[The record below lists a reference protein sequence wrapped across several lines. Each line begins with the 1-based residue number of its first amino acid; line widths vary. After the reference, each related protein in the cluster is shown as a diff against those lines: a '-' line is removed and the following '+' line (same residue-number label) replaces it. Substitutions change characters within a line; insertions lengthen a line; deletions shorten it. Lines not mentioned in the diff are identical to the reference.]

1 MRKFE
6 KKINQLNL
14 VKGKLSKGLNANI
27 KDFEM
32 LEQSLVGLQAE
43 LREAKAQEDNDEE
56 VDRLTNEVEELEQQ
70 LENFDGILT
79 DKVQSYSDNY
89 EVNQE
94 KVRKMDE
101 ARKAKAAARVQA
113 TPAPAAEPTAAPA
126 AEPTP
131 APAPT
136 SNPEPQP
143 QPTPAADPT
152 PAPKVEEK
160 EEKGTNWLLWGV
172 LGVAG
177 IFVGINLF
185 KNKR

>member
-6 KKINQLNL
+6 KKINELNL
-14 VKGKLSKGLNANI
+14 VKGNLSKSLNKNI
-27 KDFEM
+27 KDFDT

-43 LREAKAQEDNDEE
+43 LREAKSKDDNDEE
-56 VDRLTNEVEELEQQ
+56 IERITGEVEDLKGQ
-70 LENFDGILT
+70 LEDFDEVLT
-79 DKVQSYSDNY
+79 EKVQSYSDNY
-89 EVNQE
+89 DSYQE
-94 KVRKMDE
+94 RIRKMDE
-101 ARKAKAAARVQA
+101 GRKAKAAAKTQA
-113 TPAPAAEPTAAPA
+113 TPPAD
-126 AEPTP
+126 PTP
-131 APAPT
+131 APAEPVPT
-136 SNPEPQP
+136 PNPEPQP
-143 QPTPAADPT
+143 QPTPAADPA

>member
-70 LENFDGILT
+70 LENFDEILT

-113 TPAPAAEPTAAPA
+113 TPAPAAD
-126 AEPTP
+126 PTP
-131 APAPT
+131 APAP
-136 SNPEPQP
+136 E
-143 QPTPAADPT
+143 PTPVADPIPAPAPDPT

>member
-70 LENFDGILT
+70 LENFDEILT

-113 TPAPAAEPTAAPA
+113 TPAPAAD
-126 AEPTP
+126 PTP
-131 APAPT
+131 APAP
-136 SNPEPQP
+136 EPTP
-143 QPTPAADPT
+143 VVDPTPAPAPDPT

>member
-6 KKINQLNL
+6 KRINQLNL

-32 LEQSLVGLQAE
+32 LEQSLIGLQAE

-56 VDRLTNEVEELEQQ
+56 VDRLTNEVEELEEQ
-70 LENFDGILT
+70 LENFDEILT

-101 ARKAKAAARVQA
+101 ARKAKAAAR
-113 TPAPAAEPTAAPA
+113 
-126 AEPTP
+126 
-131 APAPT
+131 
-136 SNPEPQP
+136 
-143 QPTPAADPT
+143 ADQ
-152 PAPKVEEK
+152 K
-160 EEKGTNWLLWGV
+160 
-172 LGVAG
+172 
-177 IFVGINLF
+177 
-185 KNKR
+185 

>member
-113 TPAPAAEPTAAPA
+113 TPAPAAEPT
-126 AEPTP
+126 P

>member
-32 LEQSLVGLQAE
+32 LEQSLIGLQAE

-56 VDRLTNEVEELEQQ
+56 VDRLTNEVEELEEQ
-70 LENFDGILT
+70 LENFDEILT

-101 ARKAKAAARVQA
+101 ARKAKAAAKAQA
-113 TPAPAAEPTAAPA
+113 NSTPAAESTPAPAP
-126 AEPTP
+126 EPTP
-131 APAPT
+131 AP
-136 SNPEPQP
+136 NPEPTPAP
-143 QPTPAADPT
+143 QPNPEST

>member
-32 LEQSLVGLQAE
+32 LEQSLIGLQAE

-56 VDRLTNEVEELEQQ
+56 VDRLTNEVEELEEQ
-70 LENFDGILT
+70 LENFDEILT

-101 ARKAKAAARVQA
+101 ARKAKAAAKAQA
-113 TPAPAAEPTAAPA
+113 NSTPA

-131 APAPT
+131 APAP
-136 SNPEPQP
+136 E
-143 QPTPAADPT
+143 PTPAPQPNPEPT

>member
-6 KKINQLNL
+6 KKINELNL
-14 VKGKLSKGLNANI
+14 VKGSLSKGLNKNI
-27 KDFEM
+27 KDFDM

-43 LREAKAQEDNDEE
+43 LREAKAMEDNDEE
-56 VDRLTNEVEELEQQ
+56 VERLTQEVEELEEQ
-70 LENFDGILT
+70 LENFDEVLA
-79 DKVQSYSDNY
+79 DKVQSYFDNY

-101 ARKAKAAARVQA
+101 ARKAKAAARAQA
-113 TPAPAAEPTAAPA
+113 TPAPA

-131 APAPT
+131 APAPAPT
-136 SNPEPQP
+136 PNPEPQP
-143 QPTPAADPT
+143 QPTPAADPA
-152 PAPKVEEK
+152 PAPKEEEK
-160 EEKGTNWLLWGV
+160 EEKGTNWILWGV

>member
-32 LEQSLVGLQAE
+32 LEQSLMGLQAE

-56 VDRLTNEVEELEQQ
+56 VEKITEQVEELEEQ
-70 LENFDGILT
+70 LENFDEVLA

-101 ARKAKAAARVQA
+101 ARKAKAAARAQS
-113 TPAPAAEPTAAPA
+113 TPAPAAD
-126 AEPTP
+126 PTP
-131 APAPT
+131 APAP
-136 SNPEPQP
+136 SPEPIPAPQP

>member
-70 LENFDGILT
+70 LENFDEILT

-113 TPAPAAEPTAAPA
+113 TPAPAAD
-126 AEPTP
+126 PTP
-131 APAPT
+131 APAPEPT
-136 SNPEPQP
+136 PAPNPEPTPAP
-143 QPTPAADPT
+143 QPNPEPT

>member
-6 KKINQLNL
+6 KKINELNL
-14 VKGKLSKGLNANI
+14 VKGSLSKGLNKNI
-27 KDFEM
+27 KDFET

-43 LREAKAQEDNDEE
+43 LREAKAIDDNDEE
-56 VDRLTNEVEELEQQ
+56 VEKITQEVEELEEQ
-70 LENFDGILT
+70 LENFDEVLT

-101 ARKAKAAARVQA
+101 ARKAKAAARAQA
-113 TPAPAAEPTAAPA
+113 TPAPA

-136 SNPEPQP
+136 PNPEPQP
-143 QPTPAADPT
+143 QPTPAADPA

>member
-113 TPAPAAEPTAAPA
+113 TPAPAAEPT
-126 AEPTP
+126 P

-136 SNPEPQP
+136 PNPEPQP

-152 PAPKVEEK
+152 PTPKVEEK

>member
-6 KKINQLNL
+6 KKINELNL
-14 VKGKLSKGLNANI
+14 VKGKLSKALNSNI

-32 LEQSLVGLQAE
+32 LEQSLVGLHAE
-43 LREAKAQEDNDEE
+43 LRGAEAKENNEEE
-56 VDRLTNEVEELEQQ
+56 VEKLTQESEELEEQ

-79 DKVQSYSDNY
+79 EKVQTYADNY
-89 EVNQE
+89 DSYQE
-94 KVRKMDE
+94 RIRKMDE
-101 ARKAKAAARVQA
+101 GRKAKSAAKAQQ
-113 TPAPAAEPTAAPA
+113 AAPA
-126 AEPTP
+126 PQP
-131 APAPT
+131 API
-136 SNPEPQP
+136 PEPIVEPAP
-143 QPTPAADPT
+143 QAAAPPPP
-152 PAPKVEEK
+152 PAPKEEEK

>member
-113 TPAPAAEPTAAPA
+113 TPAPAS
-126 AEPTP
+126 EPTP

-136 SNPEPQP
+136 PNPEPQP